1 MEEVTQVTNEVRNNS
16 DSYFDGGVF
25 ELLGWKI
32 LGGLV
37 TVITLGICYPL
48 AVNWLYSWEAK
59 HTVIEG
65 RRLKFTGSAG
75 GVFGTWI
82 ICILLSIITLGI
94 YAFYVPIKIKRW
106 REANTFF
113 EDEIPSFDA
122 EQNLRKEKA
131 SYFDGG
137 FWQLFGWELLGV
149 LITFFTAGICY
160 PWAIKMIYSWEQR
173 HKVYC
178 KRRCTFD
185 GNAMQLFGTWL
196 LCMLLSIITLGIY
209 TWWIPIKIKKW
220 QIKHTHLL
228 ENDTPAEEQENI
240 CLTYEEIE
248 EKKTKAKKFKWFYF
262 GAAVYIFIYSIYYS
276 IYDFLRYYGGPFIDI
291 AIVNIIYAI
300 CAIGMLV
307 FTFVHIKYAKWIK
320 LGVLVPICISWL
332 LPPLIHSIHGHYVI
346 FLGDFPIISFLQ
358 LLISR
363 PLRHFSYFGN
373 IFYHFTQYKNPLAT
387 LISPA
392 FWIKILFEIAIVMAF
407 IGWFK
412 TKDLDSLYKKGKK

>member
-75 GVFGTWI
+75 GLFGTWI
-82 ICILLSIITLGI
+82 ICILLSIITFGI

-113 EDEIPSFDA
+113 EDEILSFDA

-137 FWQLFGWELLGV
+137 FWQLFGWVLLGV

-160 PWAIKMIYSWEQR
+160 PWAIQMIYSWEQR

-178 KRRCTFD
+178 KHRCTFD
-185 GNAMQLFGTWL
+185 GTAMQLFGTWL
-196 LCMLLSIITLGIY
+196 LCMFLSVITLGIY

-228 ENDTPAEEQENI
+228 EDETPVEEQEEKT
-240 CLTYEEIE
+240 LTPEEIE
-248 EKKTKAKKFKWFYF
+248 ERRLAKKEKQRNKE
-262 GAAVYIFIYSIYYS
+262 S
-276 IYDFLRYYGGPFIDI
+276 
-291 AIVNIIYAI
+291 
-300 CAIGMLV
+300 
-307 FTFVHIKYAKWIK
+307 
-320 LGVLVPICISWL
+320 VL
-332 LPPLIHSIHGHYVI
+332 
-346 FLGDFPIISFLQ
+346 
-358 LLISR
+358 
-363 PLRHFSYFGN
+363 
-373 IFYHFTQYKNPLAT
+373 
-387 LISPA
+387 
-392 FWIKILFEIAIVMAF
+392 
-407 IGWFK
+407 
-412 TKDLDSLYKKGKK
+412 

>member
-75 GVFGTWI
+75 GLFGTWI
-82 ICILLSIITLGI
+82 ICILLSIITFGI

-113 EDEIPSFDA
+113 EDEILSFDA

-137 FWQLFGWELLGV
+137 FWQLFGWVLLGV

-185 GNAMQLFGTWL
+185 GTAMQLFGTWL
-196 LCMLLSIITLGIY
+196 LCMLLSVITLGIY

-228 ENDTPAEEQENI
+228 ENETPAEEQENKG
-240 CLTYEEIE
+240 LTAEEIE
-248 EKKTKAKKFKWFYF
+248 AKKKDRQLKIFKWLYF
-262 GAAVYIFIYSIYYS
+262 GSAIVIMILLVGLPLKIYGIARGYCSIFDAIENSIDD
-276 IYDFLRYYGGPFIDI
+276 IIDI
-291 AIVNIIYAI
+291 AMMEDAVTYLNLLPRVIAVLNFITLY
-300 CAIGMLV
+300 CAIAMIV
-307 FTFVHIKYAKWIK
+307 FTFVKIKIAKRIK
-320 LGVLVPICISWL
+320 LALPIAIFLATTTKQLLGVLFKQYFLYVVRV
-332 LPPLIHSIHGHYVI
+332 HSYVC
-346 FLGDFPIISFLQ
+346 FFG
-358 LLISR
+358 LLIGIGITS
-363 PLRHFSYFGN
+363 
-373 IFYHFTQYKNPLAT
+373 I
-387 LISPA
+387 
-392 FWIKILFEIAIVMAF
+392 IAIVSC
-407 IGWFK
+407 FK
-412 TKDLDSLYKKGKK
+412 TKKLESSEQNISE